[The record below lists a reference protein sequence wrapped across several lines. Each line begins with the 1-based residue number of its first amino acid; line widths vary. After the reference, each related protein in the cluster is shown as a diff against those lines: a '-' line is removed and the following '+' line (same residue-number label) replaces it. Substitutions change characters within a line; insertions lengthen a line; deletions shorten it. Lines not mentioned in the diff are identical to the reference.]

1 MTELRAV
8 TTGLYSTDQKALNEM
23 TTSRIN
29 KMLERNKEHTTDAVS
44 RLINEGKIM
53 RDFVAP
59 LGVSLKRQDK
69 HPVITFDANGAVK
82 MVMNG
87 NEFRLHDNA
96 ISQLAGRLN
105 VPAQY
110 LRQLAA
116 GDEWQKQLASKIMNE
131 HSLWTDRNRV
141 LIRSVGDEVRGVMSD
156 RYRRLNTMD
165 IITAFLAEVE
175 RAGGVLADGHASDT
189 KFWFETIH
197 PEPIIIPTAKNGDV
211 SLAFGARI
219 TSSDFGD
226 GSLQI
231 NSFIL
236 QGVCLNGLV
245 RESSLRQV
253 HLGSRLPDNVQL
265 SERTYR
271 YDTKTMASAV
281 TDLTKQ
287 LYDPDMAMQKAIEVQ
302 KASEMNLNI
311 NKELKN
317 LQRERLTKAEVKEV
331 EEVLVQN
338 NPDDGVQGE
347 ATLWKLVN
355 GVTAVARDKEP
366 RRMREM
372 QEIAGKLMERV
383 NK

>member
-281 TDLTKQ
+281 KDLTKQ

-372 QEIAGKLMERV
+372 QEIAGKLMDRV

>member
-8 TTGLYSTDQKALNEM
+8 TSGLYSADQIALNNM
-23 TTSRIN
+23 TTERIN
-29 KMLERNKEHTTDAVS
+29 NMLKKNNEQSTTAVAK
-44 RLINEGKIM
+44 LIDEGKIM
-53 RDFVAP
+53 TDFVAP
-59 LGVSLKRQDK
+59 LGVSLKAQDK
-69 HPVITFDANGAVK
+69 SPVITFAANGTVK
-82 MVMNG
+82 MNLNG
-87 NEFRLHDNA
+87 GEYRLHDNA
-96 ISQLAGRLN
+96 ISQIATRLN
-105 VPAQY
+105 VPSQY
-110 LRQLAA
+110 LRQLAG
-116 GDEWQKQLASKIMNE
+116 GDEWQRQLASEIMNE

-141 LIRSVGDEVRGVMSD
+141 LVRSVGDEVRGVMSD

-165 IITAFLAEVE
+165 IITAFLEEVE
-175 RAGGVLADGHASDT
+175 QAGGVLADGYADDT
-189 KFWFETIH
+189 KFWFETIQ
-197 PEPIIIPTAKNGDV
+197 PEPLIIPTAKNGNV

-231 NSFIL
+231 SSFVM
-236 QGVCLNGLV
+236 QGICLNGLV
-245 RESSLRQV
+245 RESALRQV
-253 HLGSRLPDNVQL
+253 HLGSRLPDNIQL

-281 TDLTKQ
+281 KDLTKQ
-287 LYDPDMAMQKAIEVQ
+287 LYDPEMTMQKAIEIQ
-302 KASEMNLNI
+302 KASEMDLDI
-311 NKELKN
+311 NKELKK

-331 EEVLVQN
+331 EEVLVQS

-355 GVTAVARDKEP
+355 GVTAVARNKQP

-372 QEIAGKLMERV
+372 QEIAGKLIDRV